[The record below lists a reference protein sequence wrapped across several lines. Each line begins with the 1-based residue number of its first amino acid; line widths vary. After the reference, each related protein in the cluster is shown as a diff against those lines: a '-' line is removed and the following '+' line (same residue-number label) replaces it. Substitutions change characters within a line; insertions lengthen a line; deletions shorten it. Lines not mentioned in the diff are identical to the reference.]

1 MQHSKHYPFFNTRN
15 MMKFSTALLLLFLQ
29 LMIIGCKKDDRKQVS
44 NSTGSSK
51 DSVKTTKTTDDID
64 YNNFNIYNVSLVQ
77 RNELMDVFIS
87 VSDIYTDS
95 LSIPSDFIKNQKNI
109 PFEQLQYLELDG
121 EHRKKMLSGMHLTE
135 NDSLYLFNYEFNKLQ
150 KTPLSK
156 LKTVAYLTPYA
167 PEGEEVDAGSYMIG
181 FQIETQKGMDI
192 FDRYSNAVA
201 YFGNKDPFVQN
212 KIKPMQWEKSVT
224 DVSKKYFSGSKLK
237 YGKTYQF
244 KYNDLTY
251 YLQDFLEDDIVQERR
266 LAVINNR
273 QEKIFEKT
281 ITTGGDGAEF
291 TPLNGIET
299 DGPNKFQWTGDLFKG
314 KPPVVFGFVSQS
326 FGCPSITFL
335 DKRHK
340 DITINCDN
348 RH

>member
-1 MQHSKHYPFFNTRN
+1 MQHSKHYSLFQVRP
-15 MMKFSTALLLLFLQ
+15 MMKFSTALVLLFLQ
-29 LMIIGCKKDDRKQVS
+29 LVMMGCKKEVSKPAS
-44 NSTGSSK
+44 NSTGITN
-51 DSVKTTKTTDDID
+51 DSVKMTKTTDEID
-64 YNNFNIYNVSLVQ
+64 YNHFNIYNVSLVQ

-95 LSIPSDFIKNQKNI
+95 HAIPSDFIKNQKNI
-109 PFEQLQYLELDG
+109 PFEKLQYVELDA
-121 EHRKKMLSGMHLTE
+121 EYRKKMLTGMHLTE

-150 KTPLSK
+150 KTPLNK
-156 LKTVAYLTPYA
+156 LKAVAYLTPYA

-181 FQIETQKGMDI
+181 FQIETQKDMDI
-192 FDRYSNAVA
+192 FDRYSNAIA

-212 KIKPMQWEKSVT
+212 KIKPMQWEKSAT
-224 DVSKKYFSGSKLK
+224 EVSKKYFSGSSLK
-237 YGKTYQF
+237 YGNTFQF
-244 KYNDLTY
+244 KDNDLTY
-251 YLQDFLEDDIVQERR
+251 YLQDFLEGDIVQERQ

-273 QEKIFEKT
+273 NQKIFEKT

-291 TPLNGIET
+291 TPLNGIDT
-299 DGPNKFQWTGDLFKG
+299 DGANKFQWTGNLFKG

-335 DKRHK
+335 DKGHK
-340 DITINCDN
+340 DLTINCDN